1 MSVGV
6 GVRGRP
12 RSERARTAILEAAG
26 ELMLAGGLR
35 AATVDGIA
43 ARAGVSKATVYR
55 WWPSRGAVALDGF
68 LHQVEDT
75 IQVPEGASTHDALV
89 HQLRALVGLLR
100 DTPSGPLLRALTAQA
115 ESDPE
120 VAAALRDQWLAPR
133 RAATV
138 AILERALAA
147 GELRADADIS
157 VALDQLFAPLYHRLH
172 YGHEPLT
179 HDLPDLLVTQ
189 LMRGLSLE
197 PARDPRRATAGAPP
211 ASG

>member
-12 RSERARTAILEAAG
+12 RSERARTAILGAAG

-75 IQVPEGASTHDALV
+75 IQVPEGATTHDALV

-138 AILERALAA
+138 AILERAVAD

-157 VALDQLFAPLYHRLH
+157 VALDQLFAPVYQRLH

-179 HDLPDLLVTQ
+179 DDLPELLVTQ

>member
-75 IQVPEGASTHDALV
+75 IQVPDGASTHDALV

-138 AILERALAA
+138 AILERAVAD

-157 VALDQLFAPLYHRLH
+157 VALDQLFAPVYQRLH

-179 HDLPDLLVTQ
+179 DDLPELLVTQ
-189 LMRGLSLE
+189 LMRGLSLK
-197 PARDPRRATAGAPP
+197 PAGDPRCAAAGAPP

>member
-75 IQVPEGASTHDALV
+75 IQVPDGASTHDALV

-100 DTPSGPLLRALTAQA
+100 DTPSGPLLRALTAQV

-138 AILERALAA
+138 AILERAVAD

-157 VALDQLFAPLYHRLH
+157 VALDQLFAPVYQRLH

-179 HDLPDLLVTQ
+179 DDLPELLVTQ
-189 LMRGLSLE
+189 LMRGLSLK
-197 PARDPRRATAGAPP
+197 PAGDPRCAAAGAPP

>member
-138 AILERALAA
+138 AILERAVAD

-157 VALDQLFAPLYHRLH
+157 VALDQLFAPVYQRLH

-179 HDLPDLLVTQ
+179 DDLPELLVTQ
-189 LMRGLSLE
+189 LMRGLSLK
-197 PARDPRRATAGAPP
+197 PAGDPRCAAAGAPP

>member
-100 DTPSGPLLRALTAQA
+100 DTPSGSLLRALTAQA

-133 RAATV
+133 HAATV

-179 HDLPDLLVTQ
+179 DDLPDLLVTQ

>member
-1 MSVGV
+1 MSAGV
-6 GVRGRP
+6 GARGRP
-12 RSERARTAILEAAG
+12 RSERAHTAILEAAG
-26 ELMLAGGLR
+26 ELMLSGGLR
-35 AATVDGIA
+35 AATVDRIA

-68 LHQVEDT
+68 LRQVEDT
-75 IQVPEGASTHDALV
+75 IQVPNGATTHDALV
-89 HQLRALVGLLR
+89 HQLRALVRLLR

-120 VAAALRDQWLAPR
+120 VAAGLRDQWLAPR

-138 AILERALAA
+138 AILERAVAD

-157 VALDQLFAPLYHRLH
+157 VALDQLLAPVYHRLQ

-179 HDLPDLLVTQ
+179 DDLPELLVTQ

-197 PARDPRRATAGAPP
+197 PQGDPRCAVVGAPSV
-211 ASG
+211 SG

>member
-55 WWPSRGAVALDGF
+55 WWPSRGAVALDWF

-138 AILERALAA
+138 AIIERAVAD

-157 VALDQLFAPLYHRLH
+157 VALDQLFAPVYQRLH

-179 HDLPDLLVTQ
+179 DDLPELLVTQ
-189 LMRGLSLE
+189 LMRGL
-197 PARDPRRATAGAPP
+197 
-211 ASG
+211 